1 MDDGSREQSS
11 PEPSVRAGPSALGQ
25 NEQADQ
31 EVQPLWSS
39 YRKPTPCPESDP
51 ESDNQSYA
59 TEASSDESVQWEK
72 EFIGKLMKVKKY
84 SCQQERTAPAS
95 EDVIGKPAE
104 EELPKHCDVNQ
115 DTKQSSYQQQES
127 EVPRSILN
135 QDVIGKPAE
144 EELPKH
150 CDVNQDTKQ
159 SSYQQQESEVPRSI
173 LNQDVI
179 GKPAEEE
186 LPKHCDV
193 NQDTK
198 QSSYQQQES
207 EVPRSILNQDVIG
220 KPAEEELPKHCDV
233 NQDTKQSSYQQQ
245 ESEVPRS
252 ILNQQQPGCSNN
264 CCVSSSCDSNQ
275 LQLRPDIETE
285 DHICG
290 KLNLGYVSRWMKAQ
304 PASPTHC
311 GVSSSYDSESDDGHA
326 GSREQERERQNQ
338 TSLQQA
344 QPNSDFILAGTS
356 EESEKMIESPRNCQV
371 SSSCESDSDA
381 SGYSKLCLRVSE
393 DSVEDDTDH
402 SSGKDKRK
410 KSCGTSIARKD
421 GDDTHINARPEQ
433 YKSVE
438 SVNYDVSDEV
448 PTETA
453 PLSPRIKRRN
463 ISHLGQLGSYSQ
475 LDSNQPSHRR
485 HQWTRDLPCRGRPAR
500 LRSQS
505 PADRVSR
512 WKRSPSPEES
522 CRKLRSRSVLPIRDT
537 QRVTWRKRRSKSC
550 DTYRK
555 HKRSHESRHPSKEH
569 LLFKRMEPVS
579 EPSSNSRVGRQS
591 RSTRRRWSKPA
602 SISGRHKA
610 STSSRDKSTL
620 QMTAS
625 NSESLSVRMAAR
637 CIHCSSSH
645 KFQKEH
651 SVLESE
657 RAIQGRSHVNQTL
670 SSKTQN
676 VAEEQ
681 LTYRTRRSL
690 SRSRSVLNTA
700 QQESGAEVIGTKI
713 MHSLSGV
720 QENSG
725 GREQPPQGFKEHTR
739 NQSMCLNTSKRNK
752 RTSKKKEAPKEHVTT
767 LRSDSVIQNQKSF
780 TQLNKFCE
788 LAQEQPAFGSKLSVR
803 INRLK
808 NTEDFRTNQ
817 LSGEQSS
824 LEDKYLITDD
834 ISARLQHSDP
844 EDAFRKKIHSHRS
857 QVSSEER
864 PTSSN
869 KQSLSVNMSRGQNH
883 LNKFQEIKDQSTFSS
898 TNSLLTKSSE
908 DVHLSKGKE
917 LSYDHVADSSCLMPK
932 NNTERHTESKKNQEL
947 AGGTLNLKNFKG
959 FPEEKVS
966 VNGKLSLPAII
977 SESCDFPISTQALHQ
992 LYSASKRHS
1001 ASVLT
1006 QGTSSSLN
1014 EVKMAPDPLSDSR
1027 RLSRKR
1033 KLSKEDYQSQHKSL
1047 KSRCQFLSAPCVAC
1061 ENQGHLS
1068 KRRVLGKVKQSAEA
1082 VQSILQS
1089 NNMKVSKNKALLLQ
1103 TATYNSHLQLGHS
1116 STVNGSTASSETSQE
1131 KSYSKISGRNSSLFK
1146 DANAVCDVTASDA
1159 RAVKCSS
1166 QDRICCKED
1175 DALLGP
1181 STSQIK
1187 PCSVVL
1193 KNLVLSSEKF
1203 VFPPFPHVAWT
1214 TKVSDFCLPQDYMNT
1229 VWKIGK

>member
-11 PEPSVRAGPSALGQ
+11 PESSVRAGPSALGQ

-31 EVQPLWSS
+31 EVQPLWSL

-51 ESDNQSYA
+51 ESDDQSYA
-59 TEASSDESVQWEK
+59 SEASSDESVQWEK
-72 EFIGKLMKVKKY
+72 EFIGKLMKIKKY

-115 DTKQSSYQQQES
+115 DTKQISYQQQES
-127 EVPRSILN
+127 EVL
-135 QDVIGKPAE
+135 
-144 EELPKH
+144 
-150 CDVNQDTKQ
+150 
-159 SSYQQQESEVPRSI
+159 
-173 LNQDVI
+173 
-179 GKPAEEE
+179 
-186 LPKHCDV
+186 
-193 NQDTK
+193 
-198 QSSYQQQES
+198 
-207 EVPRSILNQDVIG
+207 
-220 KPAEEELPKHCDV
+220 
-233 NQDTKQSSYQQQ
+233 
-245 ESEVPRS
+245 RS

-264 CCVSSSCDSNQ
+264 CCVSSSCNSNQ

-311 GVSSSYDSESDDGHA
+311 EVSSSSYDSESDDGHA

-393 DSVEDDTDH
+393 DSMEDDTDH

-410 KSCGTSIARKD
+410 KSCETSAARKD
-421 GDDTHINARPEQ
+421 GDDTHINARSEQ
-433 YKSVE
+433 YKSVD
-438 SVNYDVSDEV
+438 SVNYDASEEV
-448 PTETA
+448 PTQTA

-475 LDSNQPSHRR
+475 LDPNQPSHRH
-485 HQWTRDLPCRGRPAR
+485 HQWTRDFPCRGRPAR

-537 QRVTWRKRRSKSC
+537 QRVTWIKRRSKSC
-550 DTYRK
+550 DAYRK

-579 EPSSNSRVGRQS
+579 EPSSNNRVERQS

-602 SISGRHKA
+602 SISGSHKT

-637 CIHCSSSH
+637 CIHCSNSH
-645 KFQKEH
+645 KFQKER
-651 SVLESE
+651 SILESE

-676 VAEEQ
+676 VTEE
-681 LTYRTRRSL
+681 LLKYRRRRSL
-690 SRSRSVLNTA
+690 SRSRSVLNTTE
-700 QQESGAEVIGTKI
+700 ESGDEVIGTKI

-720 QENSG
+720 QENSSG
-725 GREQPPQGFKEHTR
+725 KEQPTQGFKKHTR

-752 RTSKKKEAPKEHVTT
+752 RTSKKKEAPKEHVVT

-780 TQLNKFCE
+780 TPLNNCCE
-788 LAQEQPAFGSKLSVR
+788 LAQGQPAFGSKLLVR
-803 INRLK
+803 ITRLK
-808 NTEDFRTNQ
+808 NTEDIRTNQ

-824 LEDKYLITDD
+824 LKDKISITDD
-834 ISARLQHSDP
+834 ISARLQHSGP
-844 EDAFRKKIHSHRS
+844 EDAFRKKTHSHRS

-864 PTSSN
+864 PTSSH

-898 TNSLLTKSSE
+898 TNSLLTKPSE
-908 DVHLSKGKE
+908 DAHISKGKE
-917 LSYDHVADSSCLMPK
+917 FSYDHVADNSCLMPK
-932 NNTERHTESKKNQEL
+932 NNTKMHTESKNNQEL

-959 FPEEKVS
+959 FPEEQVS

-977 SESCDFPISTQALHQ
+977 SESCDFPISMQALHQ

-1001 ASVLT
+1001 ASVLA

-1014 EVKMAPDPLSDSR
+1014 EVKMAPDPLSDSK

-1033 KLSKEDYQSQHKSL
+1033 KLSNEDYQSQHKSL
-1047 KSRCQFLSAPCVAC
+1047 KSRCQFLSVPCVAC

-1089 NNMKVSKNKALLLQ
+1089 NKVKVSKNKALLLQ
-1103 TATYNSHLQLGHS
+1103 MATYNSHLQLGHT

-1131 KSYSKISGRNSSLFK
+1131 KSCSKISGRNSSLFK
-1146 DANAVCDVTASDA
+1146 DASAVCDVTASDA
-1159 RAVKCSS
+1159 RAVKCSL

-1175 DALLGP
+1175 SALLGP
-1181 STSQIK
+1181 SRSQIK

-1193 KNLVLSSEKF
+1193 KNLELSSEKF

-1229 VWKIGK
+1229 VWKKGK

>member
-11 PEPSVRAGPSALGQ
+11 PESSVRAGPSALGQ

-31 EVQPLWSS
+31 EVQPLWSL

-51 ESDNQSYA
+51 ESDDQSYA
-59 TEASSDESVQWEK
+59 SEASSDES
-72 EFIGKLMKVKKY
+72 
-84 SCQQERTAPAS
+84 
-95 EDVIGKPAE
+95 DVIGKPAE

-115 DTKQSSYQQQES
+115 DTKQISYQQQES
-127 EVPRSILN
+127 EVL
-135 QDVIGKPAE
+135 
-144 EELPKH
+144 
-150 CDVNQDTKQ
+150 
-159 SSYQQQESEVPRSI
+159 
-173 LNQDVI
+173 
-179 GKPAEEE
+179 
-186 LPKHCDV
+186 
-193 NQDTK
+193 
-198 QSSYQQQES
+198 
-207 EVPRSILNQDVIG
+207 
-220 KPAEEELPKHCDV
+220 
-233 NQDTKQSSYQQQ
+233 
-245 ESEVPRS
+245 RS

-264 CCVSSSCDSNQ
+264 CCVSSSCNSNQ

-311 GVSSSYDSESDDGHA
+311 EVSSSSYDSESDDGHA

-393 DSVEDDTDH
+393 DSMEDDTDH

-410 KSCGTSIARKD
+410 KSCETSAARKD
-421 GDDTHINARPEQ
+421 GDDTHINARSEQ
-433 YKSVE
+433 YKSVD
-438 SVNYDVSDEV
+438 SVNYDASEEV
-448 PTETA
+448 PTQTA

-475 LDSNQPSHRR
+475 LDPNQPSHRH
-485 HQWTRDLPCRGRPAR
+485 HQWTRDFPCRGRPAR

-537 QRVTWRKRRSKSC
+537 QRVTWIKRRSKSC
-550 DTYRK
+550 DAYRK

-579 EPSSNSRVGRQS
+579 EPSSNNRVERQS

-602 SISGRHKA
+602 SISGSHKT

-637 CIHCSSSH
+637 CIHCSNSH
-645 KFQKEH
+645 KFQKER
-651 SVLESE
+651 SILESE

-676 VAEEQ
+676 VTEE
-681 LTYRTRRSL
+681 LLKYRRRRSL
-690 SRSRSVLNTA
+690 SRSRSVLNTTE
-700 QQESGAEVIGTKI
+700 ESGDEVIGTKI

-720 QENSG
+720 QENSSG
-725 GREQPPQGFKEHTR
+725 KEQPTQGFKKHTR

-752 RTSKKKEAPKEHVTT
+752 RTSKKKEAPKEHVVT

-780 TQLNKFCE
+780 TPLNNCCE
-788 LAQEQPAFGSKLSVR
+788 LAQGQPAFGSKLLVR
-803 INRLK
+803 ITRLK
-808 NTEDFRTNQ
+808 NTEDIRTNQ

-824 LEDKYLITDD
+824 LKDKISITDD
-834 ISARLQHSDP
+834 ISARLQHSGP
-844 EDAFRKKIHSHRS
+844 EDAFRKKTHSHRS

-864 PTSSN
+864 PTSSH

-898 TNSLLTKSSE
+898 TNSLLTKPSE
-908 DVHLSKGKE
+908 DAHISKGKE
-917 LSYDHVADSSCLMPK
+917 FSYDHVADNSCLMPK
-932 NNTERHTESKKNQEL
+932 NNTKMHTESKNNQEL

-959 FPEEKVS
+959 FPEEQVS

-977 SESCDFPISTQALHQ
+977 SESCDFPISMQALHQ

-1001 ASVLT
+1001 ASVLA

-1014 EVKMAPDPLSDSR
+1014 EVKMAPDPLSDSK

-1033 KLSKEDYQSQHKSL
+1033 KLSNEDYQSQHKSL
-1047 KSRCQFLSAPCVAC
+1047 KSRCQFLSVPCVAC

-1089 NNMKVSKNKALLLQ
+1089 NKVKVSKNKALLLQ
-1103 TATYNSHLQLGHS
+1103 MATYNSHLQLGHT

-1131 KSYSKISGRNSSLFK
+1131 KSCSKISGRNSSLFK
-1146 DANAVCDVTASDA
+1146 DASAVCDVTASDA
-1159 RAVKCSS
+1159 RAVKCSL

-1175 DALLGP
+1175 SALLGP
-1181 STSQIK
+1181 SRSQIK

-1193 KNLVLSSEKF
+1193 KNLELSSEKF

-1229 VWKIGK
+1229 VWKKGK

>member
-11 PEPSVRAGPSALGQ
+11 PESSVRAGPSALGQ

-31 EVQPLWSS
+31 EVQPLWSL

-51 ESDNQSYA
+51 ESDDQSYA
-59 TEASSDESVQWEK
+59 SEASSDES
-72 EFIGKLMKVKKY
+72 
-84 SCQQERTAPAS
+84 
-95 EDVIGKPAE
+95 DVIGKPAE

-115 DTKQSSYQQQES
+115 DTKQISYQQQES
-127 EVPRSILN
+127 EVLRSILN
-135 QDVIGKPAE
+135 QDIVGSPGSPTNSQVSSTCDSGCME
-144 EELPKH
+144 EHCVSCLHEHENTRQKLHYENQQFGEVNKH
-150 CDVNQDTKQ
+150 DISGVT
-159 SSYQQQESEVPRSI
+159 E
-173 LNQDVI
+173 
-179 GKPAEEE
+179 
-186 LPKHCDV
+186 
-193 NQDTK
+193 
-198 QSSYQQQES
+198 
-207 EVPRSILNQDVIG
+207 
-220 KPAEEELPKHCDV
+220 
-233 NQDTKQSSYQQQ
+233 
-245 ESEVPRS
+245 
-252 ILNQQQPGCSNN
+252 QQPGCSNN
-264 CCVSSSCDSNQ
+264 CCVSSSCNSNQ

-311 GVSSSYDSESDDGHA
+311 EVSSSSYDSESDDGHA

-393 DSVEDDTDH
+393 DSMEDDTDH

-410 KSCGTSIARKD
+410 KSCETSAARKD
-421 GDDTHINARPEQ
+421 GDDTHINARSEQ
-433 YKSVE
+433 YKSVD
-438 SVNYDVSDEV
+438 SVNYDASEEV
-448 PTETA
+448 PTQTA

-475 LDSNQPSHRR
+475 LDPNQPSHRH
-485 HQWTRDLPCRGRPAR
+485 HQWTRDFPCRGRPAR

-537 QRVTWRKRRSKSC
+537 QRVTWIKRRSKSC
-550 DTYRK
+550 DAYRK

-579 EPSSNSRVGRQS
+579 EPSSNNRVERQS

-602 SISGRHKA
+602 SISGSHKT

-637 CIHCSSSH
+637 CIHCSNSH
-645 KFQKEH
+645 KFQKER
-651 SVLESE
+651 SILESE

-676 VAEEQ
+676 VTEE
-681 LTYRTRRSL
+681 LLKYRRRRSL
-690 SRSRSVLNTA
+690 SRSRSVLNTTE
-700 QQESGAEVIGTKI
+700 ESGDEVIGTKI

-720 QENSG
+720 QENSSG
-725 GREQPPQGFKEHTR
+725 KEQPTQGFKKHTR

-752 RTSKKKEAPKEHVTT
+752 RTSKKKEAPKEHVVT

-780 TQLNKFCE
+780 TPLNNCCE
-788 LAQEQPAFGSKLSVR
+788 LAQGQPAFGSKLLVR
-803 INRLK
+803 ITRLK
-808 NTEDFRTNQ
+808 NTEDIRTNQ

-824 LEDKYLITDD
+824 LKDKISITDD
-834 ISARLQHSDP
+834 ISARLQHSGP
-844 EDAFRKKIHSHRS
+844 EDAFRKKTHSHRS

-864 PTSSN
+864 PTSSH

-898 TNSLLTKSSE
+898 TNSLLTKPSE
-908 DVHLSKGKE
+908 DAHISKGKE
-917 LSYDHVADSSCLMPK
+917 FSYDHVADNSCLMPK
-932 NNTERHTESKKNQEL
+932 NNTKMHTESKNNQEL

-959 FPEEKVS
+959 FPEEQVS

-977 SESCDFPISTQALHQ
+977 SESCDFPISMQALHQ

-1001 ASVLT
+1001 ASVLA

-1014 EVKMAPDPLSDSR
+1014 EVKMAPDPLSDSK

-1033 KLSKEDYQSQHKSL
+1033 KLSNEDYQSQHKSL
-1047 KSRCQFLSAPCVAC
+1047 KSRCQFLSVPCVAC

-1089 NNMKVSKNKALLLQ
+1089 NKVKVSKNKALLLQ
-1103 TATYNSHLQLGHS
+1103 MATYNSHLQLGHT

-1131 KSYSKISGRNSSLFK
+1131 KSCSKISGRNSSLFK
-1146 DANAVCDVTASDA
+1146 DASAVCDVTASDA
-1159 RAVKCSS
+1159 RAVKCSL

-1175 DALLGP
+1175 SALLGP
-1181 STSQIK
+1181 SRSQIK

-1193 KNLVLSSEKF
+1193 KNLELSSEKF

-1229 VWKIGK
+1229 VWKKGK

>member
-1 MDDGSREQSS
+1 M
-11 PEPSVRAGPSALGQ
+11 LW
-25 NEQADQ
+25 ADQ

-59 TEASSDESVQWEK
+59 SEASSDESVQWEK

-95 EDVIGKPAE
+95 EGVIGTPVE

-115 DTKQSSYQQQES
+115 DTKQSNCQQQES
-127 EVPRSILN
+127 EVLRSILH
-135 QDVIGKPAE
+135 QDIMGSPGSPTNSQVSSTCDSGCME
-144 EELPKH
+144 EHYVSCLHEHENTRQKLHYKNHQFGEVNKH
-150 CDVNQDTKQ
+150 DISGVT
-159 SSYQQQESEVPRSI
+159 E
-173 LNQDVI
+173 
-179 GKPAEEE
+179 
-186 LPKHCDV
+186 
-193 NQDTK
+193 
-198 QSSYQQQES
+198 
-207 EVPRSILNQDVIG
+207 
-220 KPAEEELPKHCDV
+220 
-233 NQDTKQSSYQQQ
+233 
-245 ESEVPRS
+245 
-252 ILNQQQPGCSNN
+252 QQPGCSNN

-311 GVSSSYDSESDDGHA
+311 EVSSSSYDSESDDGHA

-393 DSVEDDTDH
+393 DSMEDDTDH

-410 KSCGTSIARKD
+410 KSCGTSAAGKD

-448 PTETA
+448 PTQTA

-485 HQWTRDLPCRGRPAR
+485 HQWTRDFPCRGRPAR

-512 WKRSPSPEES
+512 WKRSPSPVES

-550 DTYRK
+550 DAYRN

-579 EPSSNSRVGRQS
+579 EPSLNNRVERQS

-602 SISGRHKA
+602 SISGRHKT

-620 QMTAS
+620 QMTSS

-657 RAIQGRSHVNQTL
+657 CAIQGRSHVNQTL

-700 QQESGAEVIGTKI
+700 QEESGAEVIGTKI
-713 MHSLSGV
+713 MHSLSRV
-720 QENSG
+720 QENSSG
-725 GREQPPQGFKEHTR
+725 KEQPPQGFKEHTR

-780 TQLNKFCE
+780 TQLNKCCE

-834 ISARLQHSDP
+834 ISARLQHSGP

-869 KQSLSVNMSRGQNH
+869 KQSLAVNMSRGQNH

-932 NNTERHTESKKNQEL
+932 NNAERHTESKKNQEL

-959 FPEEKVS
+959 FPEEQVS

-992 LYSASKRHS
+992 LCSASKRHS

-1014 EVKMAPDPLSDSR
+1014 EVKMAPDPLSDSK

-1116 STVNGSTASSETSQE
+1116 STVNGSTASSEISQE

-1146 DANAVCDVTASDA
+1146 DASAVCDLTASDA
-1159 RAVKCSS
+1159 RVVKCSS

-1175 DALLGP
+1175 SALLGP

-1193 KNLVLSSEKF
+1193 KNLELSSEKF
-1203 VFPPFPHVAWT
+1203 VFPPFPHVTWT
-1214 TKVSDFCLPQDYMNT
+1214 TKVIDFCLPQDYMNT
-1229 VWKIGK
+1229 VWKKDK

>member
-11 PEPSVRAGPSALGQ
+11 PESSVRAGPSALGQ
-25 NEQADQ
+25 NEQ
-31 EVQPLWSS
+31 
-39 YRKPTPCPESDP
+39 
-51 ESDNQSYA
+51 
-59 TEASSDESVQWEK
+59 VQWEK
-72 EFIGKLMKVKKY
+72 EFIGKLMKIKKY

-115 DTKQSSYQQQES
+115 DTKQISYQQQES
-127 EVPRSILN
+127 EVLRSILN
-135 QDVIGKPAE
+135 QDIVGSPGSPTNSQVSSTCDSGCME
-144 EELPKH
+144 EHCVSCLHEHENTRQKLHYENQQFGEVNKH
-150 CDVNQDTKQ
+150 DISGVT
-159 SSYQQQESEVPRSI
+159 E
-173 LNQDVI
+173 
-179 GKPAEEE
+179 
-186 LPKHCDV
+186 
-193 NQDTK
+193 
-198 QSSYQQQES
+198 
-207 EVPRSILNQDVIG
+207 
-220 KPAEEELPKHCDV
+220 
-233 NQDTKQSSYQQQ
+233 
-245 ESEVPRS
+245 
-252 ILNQQQPGCSNN
+252 QQPGCSNN
-264 CCVSSSCDSNQ
+264 CCVSSSCNSNQ

-311 GVSSSYDSESDDGHA
+311 EVSSSSYDSESDDGHA

-393 DSVEDDTDH
+393 DSMEDDTDH

-410 KSCGTSIARKD
+410 KSCETSAARKD
-421 GDDTHINARPEQ
+421 GDDTHINARSEQ
-433 YKSVE
+433 YKSVD
-438 SVNYDVSDEV
+438 SVNYDASEEV
-448 PTETA
+448 PTQTA

-475 LDSNQPSHRR
+475 LDPNQPSHRH
-485 HQWTRDLPCRGRPAR
+485 HQWTRDFPCRGRPAR

-537 QRVTWRKRRSKSC
+537 QRVTWIKRRSKSC
-550 DTYRK
+550 DAYRK

-579 EPSSNSRVGRQS
+579 EPSSNNRVERQS

-602 SISGRHKA
+602 SISGSHKT

-637 CIHCSSSH
+637 CIHCSNSH
-645 KFQKEH
+645 KFQKER
-651 SVLESE
+651 SILESE

-676 VAEEQ
+676 VTEE
-681 LTYRTRRSL
+681 LLKYRRRRSL
-690 SRSRSVLNTA
+690 SRSRSVLNTTE
-700 QQESGAEVIGTKI
+700 ESGDEVIGTKI

-720 QENSG
+720 QENSSG
-725 GREQPPQGFKEHTR
+725 KEQPTQGFKKHTR

-752 RTSKKKEAPKEHVTT
+752 RTSKKKEAPKEHVVT

-780 TQLNKFCE
+780 TPLNNCCE
-788 LAQEQPAFGSKLSVR
+788 LAQGQPAFGSKLLVR
-803 INRLK
+803 ITRLK
-808 NTEDFRTNQ
+808 NTEDIRTNQ

-824 LEDKYLITDD
+824 LKDKISITDD
-834 ISARLQHSDP
+834 ISARLQHSGP
-844 EDAFRKKIHSHRS
+844 EDAFRKKTHSHRS

-864 PTSSN
+864 PTSSH

-898 TNSLLTKSSE
+898 TNSLLTKPSE
-908 DVHLSKGKE
+908 DAHISKGKE
-917 LSYDHVADSSCLMPK
+917 FSYDHVADNSCLMPK
-932 NNTERHTESKKNQEL
+932 NNTKMHTESKNNQEL

-959 FPEEKVS
+959 FPEEQVS

-977 SESCDFPISTQALHQ
+977 SESCDFPISMQALHQ

-1001 ASVLT
+1001 ASVLA

-1014 EVKMAPDPLSDSR
+1014 EVKMAPDPLSDSK

-1033 KLSKEDYQSQHKSL
+1033 KLSNEDYQSQHKSL
-1047 KSRCQFLSAPCVAC
+1047 KSRCQFLSVPCVAC

-1089 NNMKVSKNKALLLQ
+1089 NKVKVSKNKALLLQ
-1103 TATYNSHLQLGHS
+1103 MATYNSHLQLGHT

-1131 KSYSKISGRNSSLFK
+1131 KSCSKISGRNSSLFK
-1146 DANAVCDVTASDA
+1146 DASAVCDVTASDA
-1159 RAVKCSS
+1159 RAVKCSL

-1175 DALLGP
+1175 SALLGP
-1181 STSQIK
+1181 SRSQIK

-1193 KNLVLSSEKF
+1193 KNLELSSEKF

-1229 VWKIGK
+1229 VWKKGK